1 MKRTYIKPQ
10 AQTMSLFTEDKLLAG
25 STFSFEVDSSK
36 ESDVV
41 MSEEKGW
48 SSESWNATDED

>member
-25 STFSFEVDSSK
+25 STILFEVDSSK

-48 SSESWNATDED
+48 SSNQWADTDED

>member
-1 MKRTYIKPQ
+1 MKQTYIKPQ
-10 AQTMSLFTEDKLLAG
+10 AQVVSLFTEDKLLAG
-25 STFSFEVDSSK
+25 STSFEVSANK

-48 SSESWNATDED
+48 SSESWNTADED